1 MEIRTD
7 RSATR
12 AVAPGGDR
20 PGAGPGAT
28 QRRRA
33 FGGLLVLAALLLTFW
48 AAGAAPLAAREN
60 QGSQTGE
67 GKAPSPG
74 PKEDSP
80 QAPARVEVKPL
91 ARDHEIR
98 GRLVDILQ
106 ATGWFTAPEVQ
117 VHDGVVFLTGM
128 TETAEFRKWAGD
140 LARNTQDVVA
150 VVNQIGLKEPSVWDL
165 RPAME
170 GLREQWRTVVRS
182 SPFVIFGVLILAV
195 TFGAARLFKAVAR
208 ASLQRRDINPLLQD
222 LISRGVALGVFLVGL
237 YLVFQVAGLTTM
249 ALTIMGGTGLLG
261 IVLGIA
267 FRDITE
273 NLLAS
278 IFLSVQNPFRN
289 GDLIEITGILGFV
302 QMLTIRA
309 TVLMTPD
316 GNHVQIP
323 NATVYKNSIHNY
335 TSNPNRRAD
344 FTVGIGY
351 DDDLLA
357 AQEVVLKILAEHP
370 AVLTDPEPLVLVE
383 NLNKATVDLR
393 IYFWLDG
400 RQHSLLKVKSSVIR
414 LVKRGFQE
422 AGISMPDEAREVIF
436 PQAVAVRL
444 TTPEEMPPKG
454 VRPPAAIA
462 PQPPATPKTVSTDA
476 EGGLRSE
483 AGEIQQQARRS
494 RAPEKGQNLLKPA
507 ADDA

>member
-1 MEIRTD
+1 MQIRAD
-7 RSATR
+7 QEATR
-12 AVAPGGDR
+12 AATPGEIGPGRGPGGT
-20 PGAGPGAT
+20 GE
-28 QRRRA
+28 RRA
-33 FGGLLVLAALLLTFW
+33 FRGLLLLTALLLSLW
-48 AAGAAPLAAREN
+48 AAGAAPLAAQVN
-60 QGSQTGE
+60 QGRTTAE
-67 GKAPSPG
+67 EKSPAMG

-98 GRLVDILQ
+98 ERLEDILQ
-106 ATGWFTAPEVQ
+106 ATDWFAAPEVQ
-117 VHDGVVFLTGM
+117 VHDGVVFLAGL
-128 TETAEFRKWAGD
+128 TETAEYRKWAGD

-150 VVNQIGLKEPSVWDL
+150 VVNQIRLKEPSVWDF

-195 TFGAARLFKAVAR
+195 TFGAARLFKAAAR

-222 LISRGVALGVFLVGL
+222 LIARGVALGVFLVGL

-289 GDLIEITGILGFV
+289 GDLIEIAGILGFV

-335 TSNPNRRAD
+335 TSNPNRRAE

-351 DDDLLA
+351 DDEIRA
-357 AQEVVLKILAEHP
+357 AQEVALKILAEHP
-370 AVLTDPEPLVLVE
+370 AVLKDPEPWVLVE
-383 NLNKATVDLR
+383 NLGKATVDLR

-422 AGISMPDEAREVIF
+422 AEISMPDEAREIIF
-436 PQAVAVRL
+436 PDGVAVRL
-444 TTPEEMPPKG
+444 IAPQALPPEDVK
-454 VRPPAAIA
+454 PPAAA
-462 PQPPATPKTVSTDA
+462 HKALATPETVSTDA
-476 EGGLRSE
+476 EGDLRSE
-483 AGEIQQQARRS
+483 AGEIEAQARHS
-494 RAPEKGQNLLKPA
+494 RTPEKGQNLLKPA
-507 ADDA
+507 SENG

>member
-1 MEIRTD
+1 MQTVTD
-7 RSATR
+7 RSSPGA
-12 AVAPGGDR
+12 AP
-20 PGAGPGAT
+20 PGYAGPGKGPIANG
-28 QRRRA
+28 RPRSSCL
-33 FGGLLVLAALLLTFW
+33 FLLTAVMLAFL
-48 AAGAAPLAAREN
+48 AGIAAPLAAQEN
-60 QGSQTGE
+60 QEAATGE
-67 GKAPSPG
+67 EKTPFPA
-74 PKEDSP
+74 PKETAP

-98 GRLVDILQ
+98 ERLEDILK
-106 ATGWFTAPEVQ
+106 ATGWFTAPEARVN
-117 VHDGVVFLTGM
+117 DGVVFLTGR

-140 LARNTQDVVA
+140 LARNTQDVAA
-150 VVNQIGLKEPSVWDL
+150 VVNQIELITPSIWDFQ
-165 RPAME
+165 PAVE
-170 GLREQWRTVVRS
+170 GLREQWRGVVRV
-182 SPFVIFGVLILAV
+182 SPFAVFGLLILAV
-195 TFGAARLFKAVAR
+195 TFGVARLSKAAARV
-208 ASLQRRDINPLLQD
+208 SLRRRDINPLLQD
-222 LISRGVALGVFLVGL
+222 LISRGVALVVFLVGL
-237 YLVFQVAGLTTM
+237 YIVFQVAGLTTV

-289 GDLIEITGILGFV
+289 GDLIEIAGITGFV

-335 TSNPNRRAD
+335 TSNPNRRAE

-351 DDDLLA
+351 DDGILT

-370 AVLTDPEPLVLVE
+370 AILKDPEPLVLVE
-383 NLNKATVDLR
+383 NLGKSTVDLR

-422 AGISMPDEAREVIF
+422 AGISMPDEAREIIF
-436 PQAVAVRL
+436 PDGVAVRL
-444 TTPEEMPPKG
+444 
-454 VRPPAAIA
+454 IA
-462 PQPPATPKTVSTDA
+462 PEGVSQEPAVPQAFEPPETAATDA

-483 AGEIQQQARRS
+483 AGEIQQQARHS
-494 RAPEKGQNLLKPA
+494 RTPEAGQNLLKPPPESA
-507 ADDA
+507 

>member
-1 MEIRTD
+1 MQIRTD
-7 RSATR
+7 RAATR
-12 AVAPGGDR
+12 AAAPGDAK
-20 PGAGPGAT
+20 PGSGPGAN
-28 QRRRA
+28 RKRRA
-33 FGGLLVLAALLLTFW
+33 NGGLLLLTALLFSFW
-48 AAGAAPLAAREN
+48 AGGAAPLAAQEN
-60 QGSQTGE
+60 QGVKTEGE
-67 GKAPSPG
+67 KVPAPG

-80 QAPARVEVKPL
+80 QAPARVGVKPL

-98 GRLVDILQ
+98 GRLEDILQ
-106 ATGWFTAPEVQ
+106 ATSWFSAPAVRVQ
-117 VHDGVVFLTGM
+117 DGVVFLTGM

-150 VVNQIGLKEPSVWDL
+150 VVNQIGLKEPSLWDF

-195 TFGAARLFKAVAR
+195 TFGAARLLKATAR
-208 ASLQRRDINPLLQD
+208 ASLRRRDINPLLQD
-222 LISRGVALGVFLVGL
+222 LISRGVALVVLLVGL

-289 GDLIEITGILGFV
+289 GDLIEIAGILGFV

-335 TSNPNRRAD
+335 TSNPNRRAE

-351 DDDLLA
+351 DDDILA
-357 AQEVVLKILAEHP
+357 AQEMVLKILAEHP
-370 AVLTDPEPLVLVE
+370 AVLKDPEPLVLVE

-400 RQHSLLKVKSSVIR
+400 QRHSLLKVKSSVIR

-436 PQAVAVRL
+436 PEGVAVRL
-444 TTPEEMPPKG
+444 TTPEEVPPKG
-454 VRPPAAIA
+454 IRPPAATA
-462 PQPPATPKTVSTDA
+462 PQPPATPESVSTDA

-483 AGEIQQQARRS
+483 AGEIEAQARHS
-494 RAPEKGQNLLKPA
+494 RTPEKGQNLLKPA
-507 ADDA
+507 PDDA

>member
-1 MEIRTD
+1 ML
-7 RSATR
+7 
-12 AVAPGGDR
+12 
-20 PGAGPGAT
+20 
-28 QRRRA
+28 A
-33 FGGLLVLAALLLTFW
+33 FLAAV
-48 AAGAAPLAAREN
+48 AAPLAAQEIKGARAEEE
-60 QGSQTGE
+60 T
-67 GKAPSPG
+67 APFPA
-74 PKEDSP
+74 PKEAAP

-98 GRLVDILQ
+98 ERLEDILK
-106 ATGWFTAPEVQ
+106 ATGWFTAPEVR

-140 LARNTQDVVA
+140 LARNTQDVAA
-150 VVNQIGLKEPSVWDL
+150 VVNQIELTAPPVWDFQ
-165 RPAME
+165 PAVD
-170 GLREQWRTVVRS
+170 GLREQWRGVIRG
-182 SPFVIFGVLILAV
+182 SPFVVFGLLVLAV
-195 TFGAARLFKAVAR
+195 TFGAARISSAAAR
-208 ASLQRRDINPLLQD
+208 VSLRRRDINPLLQD

-237 YLVFQVAGLTTM
+237 YVVFQVAGLTTV

-289 GDLIEITGILGFV
+289 GDLIEIAGIMGFV

-335 TSNPNRRAD
+335 TSNPNRRAE

-351 DDDLLA
+351 DDGIQT

-370 AVLTDPEPLVLVE
+370 AVLKDPEPLVLVE

-422 AGISMPDEAREVIF
+422 AGISMPDEAREIIF
-436 PQAVAVRL
+436 PDGVAVRL
-444 TTPEEMPPKG
+444 ITPEGMPREGAK
-454 VRPPAAIA
+454 PPPTAA
-462 PQPPATPKTVSTDA
+462 PQAFEAPETTSTDA

-483 AGEIQQQARRS
+483 AGEIQQQARHS
-494 RAPEKGQNLLKPA
+494 RTPEAGQDLLKPPPGGA
-507 ADDA
+507 